1 MFYWFIAS
9 VTVMYRRFR
18 LSTHRK
24 NEFRKRRLQRSV
36 VTKTIRV
43 EQVFQENNLTQ
54 PLPGGLHPA
63 NQLVVSIPVNAVSV
77 LGVSIDIDV
86 YLRTPLESLYQL
98 KSRLSRM
105 PTLPQGKN
113 VLCLWPST
121 PICLPPFVYSFS
133 S

>member
-1 MFYWFIAS
+1 MFHWFITS
-9 VTVMYRRFR
+9 VIVMYRRFR

-54 PLPGGLHPA
+54 PLPGGLHHATP
-63 NQLVVSIPVNAVSV
+63 LVVSIPVNAVSV

-86 YLRTPLESLYQL
+86 YLRTPLERLYQL

-113 VLCLWPST
+113 ALCLWPPT

>member
-1 MFYWFIAS
+1 MFHWFITS
-9 VTVMYRRFR
+9 DTVMYRRFR

-24 NEFRKRRLQRSV
+24 NEFRKPRLQRSV
-36 VTKTIRV
+36 VTKMIRV

-63 NQLVVSIPVNAVSV
+63 NQLVISIPINAVSV
-77 LGVSIDIDV
+77 MGVSIDIDV

>member
-1 MFYWFIAS
+1 MFHWFIKS
-9 VTVMYRRFR
+9 VTVMYCQFR

-24 NEFRKRRLQRSV
+24 NEFRKRRVQRSV

-63 NQLVVSIPVNAVSV
+63 TPLVVSIPVNAVSV

-86 YLRTPLESLYQL
+86 YLR
-98 KSRLSRM
+98 
-105 PTLPQGKN
+105 
-113 VLCLWPST
+113 ST
-121 PICLPPFVYSFS
+121 
-133 S
+133 